1 LRKII
6 ILAEV
11 KKMAEIKAIVFDQD
25 GVIIDTERDGH
36 RVAFNKTFKE
46 FGFEFEWDVDYYH
59 ELLQVSGGKER
70 MRYYLHTRGIGREL
84 KQEEED
90 ELIKALHKRKTEIFI
105 ELIKEGALPLR
116 PGIKRIMKEAMNRG
130 LKVGICTTSNEKA
143 ANALAYEILK
153 DIKFDFVLAGDVVK
167 KKKPAPEIYLLAL
180 KKCGLKPEECIVVED
195 SRNGLLAAKA
205 AGMNV
210 VITTNH
216 YTEKEDL
223 READITVTRLG
234 DPDGEKGELKQ
245 GGEGIDYN
253 GVLGIDQLIV
263 YFSKRN

>member
-1 LRKII
+1 
-6 ILAEV
+6 
-11 KKMAEIKAIVFDQD
+11 MAEIKAIIFDQD

-46 FGFEFEWDVDYYH
+46 FGFDFEWDVDYYH
-59 ELLQVSGGKER
+59 ELLQVAGGKER
-70 MRYYLHTRGIGREL
+70 MRHHLHTKGFGREV
-84 KQEEED
+84 KPEEED

-143 ANALAYEILK
+143 AHAVAYEILK

-167 KKKPAPEIYLLAL
+167 KKKPNPEIYLLAL
-180 KKCGLKPEECIVVED
+180 KKGGLKAEECIVVED

-210 VITTNH
+210 VVTTNH
-216 YTEKEDL
+216 YTEKENL
-223 READITVTRLG
+223 READIIVTCLG

-245 GGEGIDYN
+245 GGKGINYN
-253 GVLGIDQLIV
+253 GVLGIDELIA
-263 YFSKRN
+263 YFL

>member
-1 LRKII
+1 
-6 ILAEV
+6 
-11 KKMAEIKAIVFDQD
+11 MAEIKAIIFDQD

-46 FGFEFEWDVDYYH
+46 FGFDFQWDVNYYH
-59 ELLQVSGGKER
+59 ELLQVAGGKER
-70 MRYYLHTRGIGREL
+70 MRHHLHTKGFGREV
-84 KQEEED
+84 KPEEED

-143 ANALAYEILK
+143 AHAVAYEILK

-167 KKKPAPEIYLLAL
+167 KKKPDPEIYLLAL
-180 KKCGLKPEECIVVED
+180 KKACLKAEECIVVED
-195 SRNGLLAAKA
+195 SHNGLLAAKA

-210 VITTNH
+210 VVTTNH

-223 READITVTRLG
+223 KDADITVTCLG
-234 DPDGEKGELKQ
+234 DPDGEKGKLKQ
-245 GGEGIDYN
+245 GGEDINYN
-253 GVLGIDQLIV
+253 GVLEIDQLIA
-263 YFSKRN
+263 YFLKAKKYVKS

>member
-1 LRKII
+1 
-6 ILAEV
+6 
-11 KKMAEIKAIVFDQD
+11 MAEIKAIIFDQD

-46 FGFEFEWDVDYYH
+46 FGFDFQWDVDYYH
-59 ELLQVSGGKER
+59 ELLQVAGGKER
-70 MRYYLHTRGIGREL
+70 MRHHLHTKGFGREV
-84 KQEEED
+84 KPEEED

-143 ANALAYEILK
+143 AHAVAYEILK

-167 KKKPAPEIYLLAL
+167 KKKPNPEIYLLAL
-180 KKCGLKPEECIVVED
+180 KKGGLKAEECIVVED

-210 VITTNH
+210 VVTTNH

-223 READITVTRLG
+223 KDADIIVTCLG
-234 DPDGEKGELKQ
+234 DPDGEKGKLKQ
-245 GGEGIDYN
+245 GGEGINYN
-253 GVLGIDQLIV
+253 GVLEIDQLIA
-263 YFSKRN
+263 YFLKRK

>member
-1 LRKII
+1 
-6 ILAEV
+6 
-11 KKMAEIKAIVFDQD
+11 MAEIKAIIFDQD

-46 FGFEFEWDVDYYH
+46 FGFDFQWDVDYYH
-59 ELLQVSGGKER
+59 ELLQIAGGKER
-70 MRYYLHTRGIGREL
+70 MRHHLHTKGFGREV
-84 KQEEED
+84 KPEEED

-143 ANALAYEILK
+143 AHAVAYEILK

-167 KKKPAPEIYLLAL
+167 KKKPNPEIYLLAL
-180 KKCGLKPEECIVVED
+180 KKGGLKAEECIVVED

-210 VITTNH
+210 VVTTNH

-223 READITVTRLG
+223 KDADIIVTCLG
-234 DPDGEKGELKQ
+234 DPDGEKGKLKQ
-245 GGEGIDYN
+245 GGEGINYN
-253 GVLGIDQLIV
+253 GVLEIDQLIA
-263 YFSKRN
+263 YFLKRK

>member
-1 LRKII
+1 
-6 ILAEV
+6 
-11 KKMAEIKAIVFDQD
+11 MAEIKAIIFDQD

-59 ELLQVSGGKER
+59 ELLQVAGGKER
-70 MRYYLHTRGIGREL
+70 MRHHLHTKGFGREV
-84 KQEEED
+84 KPEEED
-90 ELIKALHKRKTEIFI
+90 ELIKAMHKRKTEIFI

-116 PGIKRIMKEAMNRG
+116 PGIKRIIKEAMNRE

-143 ANALAYEILK
+143 AHAVAYEILK

-167 KKKPAPEIYLLAL
+167 KKKPDPEIYLLAL
-180 KKCGLKPEECIVVED
+180 KKGGLKAEECIVVED
-195 SRNGLLAAKA
+195 SHNGLLAAKA

-210 VITTNH
+210 VVTTNH

-223 READITVTRLG
+223 READIIVTCLG
-234 DPDGEKGELKQ
+234 DPDGEKGKLKQ
-245 GGEGIDYN
+245 GGESINYN
-253 GVLGIDQLIV
+253 GVLGIDQLIA
-263 YFSKRN
+263 YF

>member
-1 LRKII
+1 
-6 ILAEV
+6 
-11 KKMAEIKAIVFDQD
+11 MAEIKAIVFDQD

-116 PGIKRIMKEAMNRG
+116 PGIKRIMKEAMN
-130 LKVGICTTSNEKA
+130 T
-143 ANALAYEILK
+143 
-153 DIKFDFVLAGDVVK
+153 
-167 KKKPAPEIYLLAL
+167 LL
-180 KKCGLKPEECIVVED
+180 P
-195 SRNGLLAAKA
+195 
-205 AGMNV
+205 
-210 VITTNH
+210 
-216 YTEKEDL
+216 
-223 READITVTRLG
+223 TRRRPML
-234 DPDGEKGELKQ
+234 
-245 GGEGIDYN
+245 
-253 GVLGIDQLIV
+253 
-263 YFSKRN
+263 